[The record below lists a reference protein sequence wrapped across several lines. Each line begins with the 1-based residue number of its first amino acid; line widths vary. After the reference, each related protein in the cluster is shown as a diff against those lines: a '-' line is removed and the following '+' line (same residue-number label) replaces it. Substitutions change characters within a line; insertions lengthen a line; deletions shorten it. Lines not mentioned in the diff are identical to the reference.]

1 MLERNYMVYLPN
13 GKYLSMDVVPDI
25 TIKALKHTL
34 ENILFIPAN
43 QQRLVVEDQ
52 ELHDEQAILED
63 VMEHRFVIH
72 LLLDVHG
79 GCRYKKATSMFRWK
93 WKKKRTKRLQRK
105 RRKMRMRA
113 R

>member
-1 MLERNYMVYLPN
+1 MLERNYIIYLPN
-13 GKYLSMDVVPDI
+13 GKNLSLDI
-25 TIKALKHTL
+25 APEKSIRALKHTL
-34 ENILFIPAN
+34 EDILFIPAK

-52 ELHDEQAILED
+52 ELDNDDEIIDE
-63 VMEHRFVIH
+63 VMQNRFVIH
-72 LLLDVHG
+72 LLLDIHG

>member
-1 MLERNYMVYLPN
+1 MLERNYIIYLPN
-13 GKYLSMDVVPDI
+13 GKNLSLDI
-25 TIKALKHTL
+25 APEKSIRALKHTL
-34 ENILFIPAN
+34 EDILFIPAK

-52 ELHDEQAILED
+52 ELDNDDEIIDE
-63 VMEHRFVIH
+63 VMQNRLVIH
-72 LLLDVHG
+72 LLLDIHG

>member
-1 MLERNYMVYLPN
+1 MLERNFIIYLPN
-13 GKYLSMDVVPDI
+13 GKHLSLDI
-25 TIKALKHTL
+25 APEKSIQALKHTL
-34 ENILFIPAN
+34 EDILFIPAK
-43 QQRLVVEDQ
+43 QQRLMVED
-52 ELHDEQAILED
+52 EYLED
-63 VMEHRFVIH
+63 EHAIIDDVMQDRFVMY
-72 LLLDVHG
+72 LLLDIHG